1 MKLKKRATLIA
12 TTLIMVVLLM
22 SCNRDRSNMH
32 EKMPEMI
39 SKISE
44 KFADKLD
51 LTAPQ
56 KVKFELLVN
65 EVKKDLGENLK
76 TKKESMKDVYE
87 NLKKETP
94 EIRATLESIKT
105 QMTSQKGMMDKK
117 GDKYIDLFM
126 NFYDT
131 LNKEQQNE
139 IIEFITEKLEDY
151 I

>member
-1 MKLKKRATLIA
+1 MKLKKRVTLIG

-22 SCNRDRSNMH
+22 SCNRDRSSMH
-32 EKMPEMI
+32 EKIPEMI
-39 SKISE
+39 SKMSE

-56 KVKFELLVN
+56 KVKFDLLVN
-65 EVKKDLGENLK
+65 EVKKDLNENLIS
-76 TKKESMKDVYE
+76 KKKSMRGVYE
-87 NLKKETP
+87 NLKKENPAVRT
-94 EIRATLESIKT
+94 TLESIKN
-105 QMTSQKGMMDKK
+105 QMTDQKGMMDKK

-139 IIEFITEKLEDY
+139 IIEFITEKLEDF